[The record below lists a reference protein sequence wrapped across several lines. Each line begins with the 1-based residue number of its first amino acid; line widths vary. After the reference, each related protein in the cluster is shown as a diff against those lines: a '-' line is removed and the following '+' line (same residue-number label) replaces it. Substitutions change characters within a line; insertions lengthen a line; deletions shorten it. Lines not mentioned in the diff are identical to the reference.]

1 MAEKKETKGVN
12 VEAFI
17 ARKLKA
23 LNTVSNK
30 ARAKRDA
37 ERVLA
42 NRKGNK

>member
-1 MAEKKETKGVN
+1 MAEKKETKSVD
-12 VEAFI
+12 VEKFI

-23 LNTVSNK
+23 LNSVSDK

-42 NRKGNK
+42 NRKGK

>member
-23 LNTVSNK
+23 LNTVSDK

-42 NRKGNK
+42 NRKGK

>member
-1 MAEKKETKGVN
+1 MAEKKETKSVN
-12 VEAFI
+12 VDAFI

-23 LNTVSNK
+23 LNNVPNK

-42 NRKGNK
+42 NRKGK